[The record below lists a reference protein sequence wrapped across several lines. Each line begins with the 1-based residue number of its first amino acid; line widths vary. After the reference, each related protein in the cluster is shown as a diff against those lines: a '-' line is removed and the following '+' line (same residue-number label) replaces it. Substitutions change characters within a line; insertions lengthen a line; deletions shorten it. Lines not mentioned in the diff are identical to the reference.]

1 MKFSCDLVL
10 LDLGNVLVK
19 FNHAII
25 ARKLSKLSRVPI
37 FSIVPKF
44 IQSGLGEQFD
54 SGKITAEEFVS
65 RVIRDLH
72 LKISAEEFVSAWN
85 EIFTENPGMDEL
97 VEKLAARYPVY
108 VISDTNSLHFEY
120 VKKHFPVLRHVKE
133 FILSYEMGVR
143 KPHPKIFE
151 EAVRRAGTSADKT
164 LFADDRKEII
174 EAAGRMGFH
183 AFQFTDTDSFKKHLL
198 ETGLLE

>member
-19 FNHAII
+19 FDHAII

-44 IQSGLGEQFD
+44 IQSGLGELFD

-65 RVIRDLH
+65 RVIRDLR

-85 EIFTENPGMDEL
+85 EIFTENPGMDAL
-97 VEKLAARYPVY
+97 VEKLAARYPIY

-120 VKKHFPVLRHVKE
+120 VKDHFPVLRHVKE
-133 FILSYEMGVR
+133 FILSYKMGVR

-198 ETGLLE
+198 ETGLLD